1 MTCQECPLLNRS
13 QSRVAS
19 IDDEGY
25 PRSDRLNR
33 GDAHE
38 TMGTMLNI
46 TEKAQEMLGQ
56 FEESADEGV
65 ELILRVEIVGR
76 GPKGFQYDLQFVSR
90 EDGKEEDLELDVDG
104 MPVLVAARSVQ
115 YLEGTTLDY
124 KETLMGGG
132 FSFENP
138 NPLWVDEL
146 SKAVAEIIA
155 SEVNPVV
162 ASHGG
167 HVDLIGVDD
176 GKAIIAFGGGC
187 QGCGMVDVTLKQGVE
202 VMIKDNV
209 PGISEV
215 IDATD
220 HAAGTNPFY

>member
-1 MTCQECPLLNRS
+1 ML
-13 QSRVAS
+13 
-19 IDDEGY
+19 I
-25 PRSDRLNR
+25 R
-33 GDAHE
+33 GDVY
-38 TMGTMLNI
+38 GMLRKMLTI
-46 TEKAQEMLGQ
+46 TEKAQEMLGE
-56 FEESADEGV
+56 FADSADEGV

-76 GPKGFQYDLQFVSR
+76 GPKGFQYDLQFVGR
-90 EDGKEEDLELDVDG
+90 EDSKEDDIVLDIDG
-104 MPVLVAARSVQ
+104 MSVLVAARSAQ

-132 FSFENP
+132 FSFDNP

-167 HVDLIGVDD
+167 HVDLVGVDD

>member
-1 MTCQECPLLNRS
+1 M
-13 QSRVAS
+13 
-19 IDDEGY
+19 
-25 PRSDRLNR
+25 LNR
-33 GDAHE
+33 GDVY
-38 TMGTMLNI
+38 GMLRKMLTI
-46 TEKAQEMLGQ
+46 TDKAQEMLGE
-56 FEESADEGV
+56 FADSADEGV

-76 GPKGFQYDLQFVSR
+76 GPKGFQYDLQFVGR
-90 EDGKEEDLELDVDG
+90 EDSKEDDIVLDIDG
-104 MPVLVAARSVQ
+104 MSVLVAARSAQ

-132 FSFENP
+132 FSFDNP

-167 HVDLIGVDD
+167 HVDLVGVDD

>member
-1 MTCQECPLLNRS
+1 
-13 QSRVAS
+13 
-19 IDDEGY
+19 
-25 PRSDRLNR
+25 
-33 GDAHE
+33 
-38 TMGTMLNI
+38 MLNI
-46 TEKAQEMLGQ
+46 SPKAREMLDQ
-56 FEESADEGV
+56 FASQAEEAS
-65 ELILRVEIVGR
+65 ELHLRVEIIGR
-76 GPKGFQYDLQFVSR
+76 GPKGFQYDLQFIDANDAK
-90 EDGKEEDLELDVDG
+90 EDDIELQIED
-104 MPVLVAARSVQ
+104 MQVLVAARSAQ

-132 FSFENP
+132 FSFDNP
-138 NPLWVDEL
+138 NPMWMDEL
-146 SKAVAEIIA
+146 SKAVADIIA

-167 HVDLIGVDD
+167 HVDLIGVDS

-202 VMIKDNV
+202 VMIKDGV

-215 IDATD
+215 VDATD